1 MWQFLGVNNMNSV
14 IVFMSEG
21 IMRVMNAFD
30 GSGFTT
36 LETAKKDVPKGVPFW
51 IISESLLPPHEELAY
66 AEINIEKA
74 GDPDGFGGTF
84 IYPSNG
90 DDENVQD

>member
-1 MWQFLGVNNMNSV
+1 MDV
-14 IVFMSEG
+14 IVFMQDGVMKVTMPFSE
-21 IMRVMNAFD
+21 
-30 GSGFTT
+30 SGLTT
-36 LETAKKDVPKGVPFW
+36 LETAKKDVPEGVPFW
-51 IISESLLPPHEELAY
+51 IISQSLLPPVEEWGY
-66 AEINIEKA
+66 TEIDSASA